1 MKPINNSTLNN
12 GLKKA
17 EKQPSKKL
25 FLKKKTLRAVL
36 KGKESIKIKEDRK
49 KTEAGL
55 FKTLEKPMAPLSA
68 KETSKSSL
76 CLSFSF
82 GFRYRKQ
89 ETNMF
94 FFWSCMEKIKEHF
107 KCFFFFLND
116 EGDREERDCDIQ
128 LC

>member
-1 MKPINNSTLNN
+1 
-12 GLKKA
+12 
-17 EKQPSKKL
+17 
-25 FLKKKTLRAVL
+25 
-36 KGKESIKIKEDRK
+36 
-49 KTEAGL
+49 
-55 FKTLEKPMAPLSA
+55 MAPLSA

-89 ETNMF
+89 EKNMF
-94 FFWSCMEKIKEHF
+94 FFWGCMEKIKEHF

>member
-1 MKPINNSTLNN
+1 
-12 GLKKA
+12 
-17 EKQPSKKL
+17 
-25 FLKKKTLRAVL
+25 
-36 KGKESIKIKEDRK
+36 
-49 KTEAGL
+49 
-55 FKTLEKPMAPLSA
+55 MAPLSA

-107 KCFFFFLND
+107 KCFFLKKKND
-116 EGDREERDCDIQ
+116 EGDREERDCDISVMKTP
-128 LC
+128 LYTV